1 MATASRYITNQRRSE
16 LQNAVHCVL
25 KEAGVTTAAHLMDP
39 RPRGVS
45 TGMAVVCVV
54 CMVLDVVVNNWGLN
68 DYIGNA
74 RSFFTPVLTK
84 IASVKD
90 LKDYF
95 VFPTDASPWSS
106 SNAGRFMLNHSLA
119 SIHARDDSHYVLT
132 AGSYAV
138 LDAANDIC
146 VDLIDEYPVRQGVA
160 SAQLGHVTD
169 KLGARLSRRVG
180 LPAGP
185 LGLRHATHDPL
196 EVPAHGVLVHA
207 NLSMYRFYAR
217 AFCTG
222 CMPIMELGLDKCQ
235 VHYSFNATTQ
245 SLVVHASESI
255 FGHNHYVGML
265 LERSSVTTAG
275 LWVRITC
282 VLYLVVAFSSS
293 RKTIRWTNGSTLTTW
308 FKKLNH
314 TLSPAVYRHPS
325 RAFSFSYL
333 CFNSDIFV
341 GLYLI
346 AALFDGKSS
355 SIFSRVM
362 YFWNKGSGN
371 SFVVLRLWS
380 INLRLLWF
388 NCFVAKF
395 MNSVTYIYIA
405 SALLTQR
412 DNFTDFG
419 NSDYTVVSSKIWFLR
434 AYGELAFALI
444 LNLLVVL
451 CLDRVVNRIWW
462 QHVADNSLG
471 RQLMYNSTAIISDL
485 GYNFVDVPH
494 YGDAAIS
501 IPARALCT
509 IQWFLTCYTMKF
521 GLPEHRHKFKAMTKG
536 SKAKPRQSF
545 TQGLTKRY
553 TVHNVQER
561 IVEENGDFDDD
572 HNVITHEM
580 YILSQDNEGNISL
593 YNAQH
598 HEIQAL
604 SLEVKILA
612 DAQYTIRASA
622 LCTLQWFLTSHAMR
636 FGLPEHPEHIQSL
649 VSKSQGQSGRS
660 SIADKPSHGRHR
672 PANHKRAVVYAV
684 VESNPKLPRQQPQNE
699 HHSPYHDDDGSKG
712 AAAANMFMMT
722 QDSDGYL
729 RLSTQG
735 RRKFKR

>member
-1 MATASRYITNQRRSE
+1 MPSTAFSKKPVSRLRHIVWTR
-16 LQNAVHCVL
+16 AP
-25 KEAGVTTAAHLMDP
+25 AAF
-39 RPRGVS
+39 R

-146 VDLIDEYPVRQGVA
+146 VDLIDEYPVRQGTT

-169 KLGARLSRRVG
+169 KLVYIRGSTMSNLFGTMPPPAPPGTDPIQLTELGYRPGRLDCDMR
-180 LPAGP
+180 L
-185 LGLRHATHDPL
+185 TTPL
-196 EVPAHGVLVHA
+196 EVPAQGVVMQA

-245 SLVVHASESI
+245 SLVVHASEPI

-265 LERSSVTTAG
+265 LERSSVTTTG

-293 RKTIRWTNGSTLTTW
+293 RKTIRWTNGLTLTTW

-314 TLSPAVYRHPS
+314 TLSPVVYRYPS

-346 AALFDGKSS
+346 AVLLDEKSS

-395 MNSVTYIYIA
+395 MKWVANALGTTRHNGRNQFVGFFNFSSVTYIYIA

-419 NSDYTVVSSKIWFLR
+419 NSDNTVVSSKMYLLDGISVDLFDSWFLR
-434 AYGELAFALI
+434 AYGGLAFALI

-462 QHVADNSLG
+462 QHVAENSLG

-494 YGDAAIS
+494 YGGAAIS

-509 IQWFLTCYTMKF
+509 IQWFLTCYTLKF
-521 GLPEHRHKFKAMTKG
+521 GLPEHRHKFEAMTKG

-545 TQGLTKRY
+545 TQSLTKRY
-553 TVHNVQER
+553 TVHNVPER
-561 IVEENGDFDDD
+561 IAEENGDFDDD

-612 DAQYTIRASA
+612 DAQYTVA
-622 LCTLQWFLTSHAMR
+622 
-636 FGLPEHPEHIQSL
+636 
-649 VSKSQGQSGRS
+649 
-660 SIADKPSHGRHR
+660 
-672 PANHKRAVVYAV
+672 
-684 VESNPKLPRQQPQNE
+684 
-699 HHSPYHDDDGSKG
+699 
-712 AAAANMFMMT
+712 
-722 QDSDGYL
+722 
-729 RLSTQG
+729 
-735 RRKFKR
+735 